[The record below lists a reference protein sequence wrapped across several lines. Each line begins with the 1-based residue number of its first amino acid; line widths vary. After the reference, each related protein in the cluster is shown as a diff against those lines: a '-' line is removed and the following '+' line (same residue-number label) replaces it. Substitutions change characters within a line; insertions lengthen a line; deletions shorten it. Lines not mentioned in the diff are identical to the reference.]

1 MEIRI
6 LQLLEGARQARGL
19 TVIIDVLRAFS
30 LECYLAHRGAAELRP
45 VASLEE
51 AFAWRKRD
59 PEALLVGERG
69 GAKCPGFDFGNSP
82 SGIPAQAVRGR
93 RVIHTTSAGT
103 QGLTGA
109 RGAGELLSGSLVNAR
124 AVAAYIR
131 QRQPGTVSLVAMGN
145 AGVREAPEDLLCAQ
159 YIRSLLLQEPIP
171 DLNARI
177 RALQFHGGDHFF
189 NPATQQIYPEP
200 DFWLCTKRDLF
211 PFVLRARRD
220 ELGLYMERVDVL

>member
-45 VASLEE
+45 VATLEE

-109 RGAGELLSGSLVNAR
+109 REAGELLSGSLVNAR

-189 NPATQQIYPEP
+189 NPATQQVYPEP